1 MISGKKS
8 VSNPER
14 ISWSPPYAW
23 STIIPSV
30 RRQESIEG
38 AIVGCAIGESIAGLS
53 RSKRARFVAKPT
65 AFEPSRLVPSHGTE
79 VMLVTVQSLLLS

>member
-1 MISGKKS
+1 MSSILDYRPSANTSSRPSVFPMLMISGKKS
-8 VSNPER
+8 VNNSER

-38 AIVGCAIGESIAGLS
+38 AIVGCAIGESIAGL
-53 RSKRARFVAKPT
+53 
-65 AFEPSRLVPSHGTE
+65 
-79 VMLVTVQSLLLS
+79 